1 MAQDRE
7 RDIEAVRR
15 IAERQFAALTWDE
28 GSPADWD
35 GFVSDFMPEA
45 VLFPAARPAAGRSVA
60 EFVSRMKR
68 LSATTLSSLGEE
80 LRGVDVTVFGNVAVA
95 AAVCAM
101 TENGASAGESV
112 EMMLLVKDEGRWRIA
127 AQAWDKAG
135 ADNPVPETLLGA
147 SALD

>member
-15 IAERQFAALTWDE
+15 TVERQFAALTWDE

-45 VLFPAARPAAGRSVA
+45 VLFPAARPAAA

-101 TENGASAGESV
+101 TENGTQAGESV

-147 SALD
+147 SAPD